1 MDQNECNTLIP
12 AARSAHGKSMEKI
25 LDSIGAAGK
34 AFGEAAKK
42 KFKTRV
48 TLAGREVNDGM
59 VNYVIVKLNN
69 FLSKKNKNLV
79 FPVVKPDTKV
89 LSFRLFTKNQNLI
102 EGKFGIPEP
111 SDKNLELL
119 PDLLFV
125 PCLAFDEA
133 GYRLGYGGGFY
144 DCTFKYFKSINHKFL
159 SVGYT
164 YDNQKT
170 YKVIKD
176 KNDYK
181 LNYVLTEKQL
191 YTFL

>member
-1 MDQNECNTLIP
+1 MKNNIIFL
-12 AARSAHGKSMEKI
+12 
-25 LDSIGAAGK
+25 
-34 AFGEAAKK
+34 KK
-42 KFKTRV
+42 KQREKYIKVRKELSKKNTYKFDVKIIENFFNNFK
-48 TLAGREVNDGM
+48 LN
-59 VNYVIVKLNN
+59 NLKVISSFFSIKTEIPTKELNN